1 MAKNGAHIK
10 LEYSMKNEGESVH
23 ITGGMTDEGFTELVA
38 GMNAIPKEVIPQLVI
53 KIMMKRL
60 EQRIQALTPEK
71 INDLMDY
78 FHNNPDALFSTSVL
92 PHVEDDSRD
101 KSTLSV
107 KIKRENNDTKIG
119 FTTQLHL
126 QELPSEP
133 RDLADIMQAVVGF
146 ELVQYNE
153 KLQTRTED
161 EWMKLFA
168 KYGDE
173 AETLYQEIL
182 KRRKV
187 H

>member
-1 MAKNGAHIK
+1 MAKNDAHIK
-10 LEYSMKNEGESVH
+10 LEYSMKDDGEGVL
-23 ITGGMTDEGFTELVA
+23 ITGGMTDEGFTELIA
-38 GMNAIPKEVIPQLVI
+38 GVNAIPKEVIPQLVI
-53 KIMMKRL
+53 KILMKRC
-60 EQRIQALTPEK
+60 ENRIKALTPEK
-71 INDLMDY
+71 INNLMDY
-78 FHNNPDALFSTSVL
+78 FQNNPDALFSTSVL
-92 PHVEDDSRD
+92 PHVENDSRD

-133 RDLADIMQAVVGF
+133 RDLADVMQAVVGF

-153 KLQTRTED
+153 KLQARTED
-161 EWMKLFA
+161 EWMELFA
-168 KYGDE
+168 KYGNE
-173 AETLYQEIL
+173 AETLHQEIL